1 VSFDPDPEPEYTM
14 SDQPPRAANQARF
27 IARVVVPVALLA
39 GTAAILGVSAMES
52 FGRAPSVRVTPVAVI
67 ASRTA
72 AQPAGGGIQAAG
84 WMEPAPFAVEVR
96 ALREGVVLEVLAL
109 EGARVEKGQLLATL
123 DSAEQEL
130 AVEQANAELRIA
142 EADELAREAVASA
155 AEEILARAI
164 EPTRRLRVAESAL
177 EESIALVAQLKAQ
190 IEEARFAAREARDE
204 FERRSALAEAGAFS
218 TGEARRL
225 GLRADA
231 LDAKAR
237 ALEEERHAR
246 AARRTAAEAELAA
259 AREAHATLVAER
271 GARDEAMAELAHA
284 EAERELAV
292 AAVDSAKLALA
303 RSEIRAPRAGVVLT
317 RAAVPGARAGG
328 EEGALFTLYDPSQLQ
343 VRCDVPLK
351 DAARLAVGLVA
362 EVRSDALPD
371 ARFKGTVVRIVP
383 LGDLEKNTVQCKV
396 LIENPDPA
404 LRPDMLVRVRIATSP
419 GEATR
424 AAEAVAVPRDAL
436 RAASADERE
445 AEVLVAVPDGALA
458 RTELRRVALGA
469 PRDGGW
475 VEVIDGLAAGDRV
488 VLDVAIEEGAR
499 IAPIESLKG
508 DAP

>member
-1 VSFDPDPEPEYTM
+1 MPK
-14 SDQPPRAANQARF
+14 PPLRNANLSRF
-27 IARVVVPVALLA
+27 IARVVVPVSILA
-39 GTAAILGVSAMES
+39 FAAAIIGITAVDAFE
-52 FGRAPSVRVTPVAVI
+52 RAPKVRVTPVAVI

-72 AQPAGGGIQAAG
+72 EPPASGGIQAAG
-84 WMEPAPFAVEVR
+84 WIEPAPFAVEVR
-96 ALREGVVLEVLAL
+96 AMREGVVAEVLAL
-109 EGARVEKGQLLATL
+109 EGSRVEKGQLLATL

-130 AVEQANAELRIA
+130 AVEQANAQLRIA
-142 EADELAREAVASA
+142 TADERARKVVASA
-155 AEEILARAI
+155 AEEALARAI

-177 EESIALVAQLKAQ
+177 EESIALVAQLEAQ

-237 ALEEERHAR
+237 ALEEERHVR
-246 AARRTAAEAELAA
+246 AARRTAAGAELAA

-271 GARDEAMAELAHA
+271 GARDEAVAELAHA
-284 EAERELAV
+284 EAERDLAV
-292 AAVDSAKLALA
+292 TAVDSAKLALA
-303 RSEIRAPRAGVVLT
+303 RSEIRAPRAGVVLM

-351 DAARLAVGLVA
+351 EAARLAVGLVA

-371 ARFKGTVVRIVP
+371 ARFRGTVVRIVP

-404 LRPDMLVRVRIATSP
+404 LRPDMLVRVRIVTAAD
-419 GEATR
+419 EATR
-424 AAEAVAVPRDAL
+424 TAEAVAVPRDAL
-436 RAASADERE
+436 RAASADRRE
-445 AEVLVAVPDGALA
+445 AEVLVAIREGALA
-458 RTELRRVALGA
+458 RTELRRVALGV

-488 VLDVAIEEGAR
+488 VLDAAVEADAR
-499 IAPIESLKG
+499 IEPVESLKG

>member
-1 VSFDPDPEPEYTM
+1 MPKPLIRSM
-14 SDQPPRAANQARF
+14 NLSRF
-27 IARVVVPVALLA
+27 TARVVVPVAILTFA
-39 GTAAILGVSAMES
+39 VAIIGITAADAFE
-52 FGRAPSVRVTPVAVI
+52 RAPKVRVTPVAVI

-72 AQPAGGGIQAAG
+72 EPPASGGIQAAG
-84 WMEPAPFAVEVR
+84 WIEPAPFATEVR
-96 ALREGVVLEVLAL
+96 ALREGVVTEVLAL
-109 EGARVEKGQLLATL
+109 EGSRVEKDQLLATL
-123 DSAEQEL
+123 DRAEQEIAL
-130 AVEQANAELRIA
+130 EQANAELRIA
-142 EADELAREAVASA
+142 EADASAREVVALA
-155 AEEILARAI
+155 AEETLVRAI
-164 EPTRRLRVAESAL
+164 EPERRLRVAESAL
-177 EESIALVAQLKAQ
+177 EEAIALIAQLEAQ

-204 FERRSALAEAGAFS
+204 FERRSALAQAGAFS

-237 ALEEERHAR
+237 ALEEERHVR
-246 AARRTAAEAELAA
+246 AARRTAAQAEVTAA
-259 AREAHATLVAER
+259 HHAHATLIAER
-271 GARDEAMAELAHA
+271 RARDEAVAELAHA
-284 EAERELAV
+284 EAERDLAV
-292 AAVDSAKLALA
+292 ATVDSAKLALA

-396 LIENPDPA
+396 LIENADPA
-404 LRPDMLVRVRIATSP
+404 LRPDMLVRVRIATAAD
-419 GEATR
+419 EAART
-424 AAEAVAVPRDAL
+424 AEAVAVPRDAL
-436 RAASADERE
+436 RTASAEQRE
-445 AEVLVAVPDGALA
+445 VEVLVAIPEGALA

-475 VEVIDGLAAGDRV
+475 IEVIDGLAAGDRV
-488 VLDVAIEEGAR
+488 VLDAAIEAGVR

>member
-1 VSFDPDPEPEYTM
+1 M
-14 SDQPPRAANQARF
+14 QPSSQRIANPARF
-27 IARVVVPVALLA
+27 LARVVVP
-39 GTAAILGVSAMES
+39 TAILALVAIVIGVTAVDALR
-52 FGRAPSVRVTPVAVI
+52 RAPQVRVTPVAVI

-72 AQPAGGGIQAAG
+72 EPPATGGIQAAG
-84 WMEPAPFAVEVR
+84 WIEPAPFAVEVR
-96 ALREGVVLEVLAL
+96 ALREGVVTEVLAL

-130 AVEQANAELRIA
+130 AVEKANAELRIA

-155 AEEILARAI
+155 AEETFVRAI
-164 EPTRRLRVAESAL
+164 EPERRLRVAESAL
-177 EESIALVAQLKAQ
+177 EEAIALVAQLEAQ

-237 ALEEERHAR
+237 GLEEERHVR
-246 AARRTAAEAELAA
+246 AARRTAAEAEVTAA
-259 AREAHATLVAER
+259 HHAHATLIAER
-271 GARDEAMAELAHA
+271 GARDEAVAELAHA
-284 EAERELAV
+284 AAQRELAV

-303 RSEIRAPRAGVVLT
+303 RSEIRAPRAGVVLA
-317 RAAVPGARAGG
+317 RAAIPGARAGG

-351 DAARLAVGLVA
+351 DAARLAIGLVA

-371 ARFKGTVVRIVP
+371 ARFKGTVARIVP
-383 LGDLEKNTVQCKV
+383 LGDLAKNTVQCKV

-404 LRPDMLVRVRIATSP
+404 LRPDMLVRVRIATSA
-419 GEATR
+419 EESAR
-424 AAEAVAVPRDAL
+424 SAEAVAVPVEAL
-436 RAASADERE
+436 RIADAANDGGAAAELLE
-445 AEVLVAVPDGALA
+445 AEVLVAIPEGALA
-458 RTELRRVALGA
+458 RTELRRIALGA
-469 PRDGGW
+469 RREGGW
-475 VEVIDGLAAGDRV
+475 VEVLGGLAAGDRV
-488 VLDVAIEEGAR
+488 VLDAAVEADAR
-499 IAPIESLKG
+499 IEPVESLRG

>member
-1 VSFDPDPEPEYTM
+1 MPE
-14 SDQPPRAANQARF
+14 SSSRAANPARF
-27 IARVVVPVALLA
+27 LARVVVPISILAFATVVIGVTAIDALR
-39 GTAAILGVSAMES
+39 
-52 FGRAPSVRVTPVAVI
+52 RAPRVSVTPVAVI
-67 ASRTA
+67 ASTTIEP
-72 AQPAGGGIQAAG
+72 PATGGIQSAG
-84 WMEPAPFAVEVR
+84 WIEPAPFAVEVR
-96 ALREGVVLEVLAL
+96 ALREGVVHEVLAL
-109 EGARVEKGQLLATL
+109 EGSRVEKGQLLATL

-130 AVEQANAELRIA
+130 AVEKANAELRIA
-142 EADELAREAVASA
+142 EADERAREAVASA
-155 AEEILARAI
+155 AEETLARAI
-164 EPTRRLRVAESAL
+164 EPTRRFRVAESAL
-177 EESIALVAQLKAQ
+177 EESIALVAQLEAQ

-246 AARRTAAEAELAA
+246 ATRRTAAEAELAA

-284 EAERELAV
+284 EAQRELAV
-292 AAVDSAKLALA
+292 TAVDSAKLALA

-404 LRPDMLVRVRIATSP
+404 LRPDMLVRVRIATTA
-419 GEATR
+419 GEAARGT
-424 AAEAVAVPRDAL
+424 EAVAVPRDAL
-436 RAASADERE
+436 RIAGPDERE
-445 AEVLVAVPDGALA
+445 AEVLVAIPEGALA
-458 RTELRRVALGA
+458 RTELRRIALGA
-469 PRDGGW
+469 PREGGW
-475 VEVIDGLAAGDRV
+475 VEVLDGLAAGDRI
-488 VLDVAIEEGAR
+488 VLDAAIGPDVR
-499 IAPIESLKG
+499 IDPVETLKG

>member
-1 VSFDPDPEPEYTM
+1 MPE
-14 SDQPPRAANQARF
+14 SIHRAANPARF
-27 IARVVVPVALLA
+27 LARVVVPVSILA
-39 GTAAILGVSAMES
+39 FAAIIIGVTAVDAFE
-52 FGRAPSVRVTPVAVI
+52 RAPQVRVMPVAVI

-72 AQPAGGGIQAAG
+72 EPPASGGIQAAG
-84 WMEPAPFAVEVR
+84 WIEPAPFATEVR
-96 ALREGVVLEVLAL
+96 ALREGVVAEVLAL
-109 EGARVEKGQLLATL
+109 EGARVEKDQLLATL
-123 DSAEQEL
+123 DRAEQEI
-130 AVEQANAELRIA
+130 AVAQADAELRIA
-142 EADELAREAVASA
+142 EADIEARAAVAAST
-155 AEEILARAI
+155 EELLARAI
-164 EPTRRLRVAESAL
+164 EPERRLRVAESAL
-177 EESIALVAQLKAQ
+177 AEATALVAQIEAQ

-204 FERRSALAEAGAFS
+204 FDRRRALADAGSFS
-218 TGEARRL
+218 SGEARRL

-237 ALEEERHAR
+237 ALEAEQPAR
-246 AARRTAAEAELAA
+246 LARRAAAEAELTA
-259 AREAHATLVAER
+259 ARDARTALIAER
-271 GARDEAMAELAHA
+271 GARNEAVAELVHA
-284 EAERELAV
+284 RAQRDLKAASLA
-292 AAVDSAKLALA
+292 AAQLAMT

-371 ARFKGTVVRIVP
+371 ARFRGTVVRIVP

-404 LRPDMLVRVRIATSP
+404 LRPDMLVRVRIATAAD
-419 GEATR
+419 EATR
-424 AAEAVAVPRDAL
+424 TAEAVAVPLDAL
-436 RAASADERE
+436 RAASADQRE
-445 AEVLVAVPDGALA
+445 AEVLVAIREGALA
-458 RTELRRVALGA
+458 RTELRRVALGV

-488 VLDVAIEEGAR
+488 VLDAAVEADAR
-499 IAPIESLKG
+499 IEPVESLKE